1 MTPSISFHGAAGCV
15 TGFCAEL
22 RIEGARILV
31 DCGMFQGPKTLKA
44 LNYEDFPFDPG
55 GVDAVLLT
63 HAHID
68 HSGLLPKLMLAGF
81 RGPIFSTAATRDLC
95 AVMLA
100 DAGGIQ
106 ESEVRH
112 LNRRNQQRGRP
123 TIEPIY
129 TERDARRV
137 MGQFERVKLGEAVE
151 VAPGIS
157 AVYWEAGHILGAAS
171 IEVNIAGEAGPIRLF
186 FSGDIGPGGSEFV
199 GDPQGPAGVDHLI
212 IESTYG
218 DRERI
223 VADATSRRKMLARE
237 MQEAHDAGG
246 PLLIPAFA
254 VERTQ
259 ELLADLLV
267 VMDSG
272 EAPAGDIFLDSP
284 MAIEATEV
292 FQQRGWNPAAG
303 RNPFE
308 AVRPSERLRFLE
320 KPQDSDGLDRLKGWH
335 IILAASGMCDAG
347 RIRKHLKRLLWRKET
362 TVLLSGFQAV
372 GTLGRLLAEGAQRV
386 TIQGEEVKVRARV
399 RMLDAY
405 SGHADAGGLEA
416 WAKARRPIAGSVF
429 MAHGEPHAVE
439 GLRDR
444 LVAAGFPADQL
455 IAPRLD
461 ETFSLIKGR
470 AQAQEG
476 ATPRIPPDSTSKL
489 DWHNARAQLL
499 LRLGEVL
506 ERAPDDAAR
515 EALIA
520 QLRRDLGN
528 GEVDAGQDAAAQR
541 EASQSSQVQD
551 INR

>member
-22 RIEGARILV
+22 QTGGAQILI

-44 LNYEDFPFDPG
+44 LNYEDFPFDAAAI
-55 GVDAVLLT
+55 DAVLLT

-81 RGPIFSTAATRDLC
+81 KGPIYSTAATRDLC

-129 TERDARRV
+129 TEQDARQV
-137 MGQFERVKLGEAVE
+137 MHQFERVKLGETVE
-151 VAPGIS
+151 VAPGVS

-171 IEVNIAGEAGPIRLF
+171 IEVNLAGEAEPMRLF

-199 GDPQGPAGVDHLI
+199 ADAQGPSGVDHLI

-223 VADATSRRKMLARE
+223 VADGATRRKMLA
-237 MQEAHDAGG
+237 QEIRDAQAAGG

-259 ELLADLLV
+259 ELLADLLA

-272 EAPAGDIFLDSP
+272 EAPTGDIFLDSP

-308 AVRPSERLRFLE
+308 DVRPSNRLRFLD

-386 TIQGEEVKVRARV
+386 TIQGEEIKVRARV

-405 SGHADAGGLEA
+405 SGHADAKGLET
-416 WAKARRPIAGSVF
+416 WALARRPVAGSVF

-439 GLRDR
+439 GLRER
-444 LVAAGFPADQL
+444 LTAAGFPADQL
-455 IAPRLD
+455 VAPRLD
-461 ETFSLIKGR
+461 ETFRLRKGR
-470 AQAQEG
+470 AKAEEG
-476 ATPRIPPDSTSKL
+476 APARIPPNATARL
-489 DWHNARAQLL
+489 DWHNARAALL
-499 LRLGEVL
+499 LRLNEVL
-506 ERAPDDAAR
+506 DRAPDDAAR

-520 QLRRDLGN
+520 QLRRDLGD
-528 GEVDAGQDAAAQR
+528 GALDAGLGAPAG
-541 EASQSSQVQD
+541 ASVS
-551 INR
+551 